1 MSMTLETA
9 HCFAADLG
17 GTKLAAAIAD
27 ARGRIVA
34 ELTEPTD
41 PRGGAHVAEQI
52 ASCADRLAQAV
63 GIEAARVRHVMVG
76 VPGAIDP
83 LTGGLSL
90 TPNIAGLQDFDVL
103 GFLRGRFGPDVAIEN
118 DVNLAVLG
126 EQALGCASRCRSAAF
141 LALGTGAGLGL
152 LIDGKLFR
160 GAHGSAGEIADLP
173 IGRDPL
179 SQTGSVPGSFELE
192 VGSLAIL
199 DRYRRQ
205 GGTAAVTV
213 RDIFRLLEEG
223 DEVAAAVL
231 DTTARWVALA
241 VATLQSLLDLELIVF
256 GGSIGVRP
264 ELYERVR
271 RVLPALFSR
280 PVTIAPSQLGDR
292 AGLIGAV
299 WAAAQA
305 LRLHQES
312 AQCAV
317 ATADR
322 HAARE
327 GSAECRPGE

>member
-1 MSMTLETA
+1 MTREST

-17 GTKLAAAIAD
+17 GTKLAAAMAD
-27 ARGRIVA
+27 AHGRIVA

-41 PRGGAHVAEQI
+41 RRGGVHVAEQI
-52 ASCADRLAQAV
+52 AASAHKLAQDL

-83 LTGGLSL
+83 LTGRVSL
-90 TPNIAGLQDFDVL
+90 TPNIEGLQDFDVL
-103 GFLRGRFGPDVAIEN
+103 DYLRGRFGPGVAIEN
-118 DVNLAVLG
+118 DVNLAMLG
-126 EQALGCASRCRSAAF
+126 EQALGCASRCRNAAF

-160 GAHGSAGEIADLP
+160 GARGSAGEIADLP
-173 IGRDPL
+173 IGRDPT
-179 SQTGSVPGSFELE
+179 SQAAATSGTFERE
-192 VGSLAIL
+192 VGSLAIV

-205 GGTAAVTV
+205 GGAAAVTV
-213 RDIFRLLEEG
+213 RDIFRLAQEG

-231 DTTARWVALA
+231 DTTSRWVALA

-271 RVLPALFSR
+271 AALPAHFSR
-280 PVTIAPSQLGDR
+280 PITIAPSRLGDR

-299 WAAAQA
+299 CAAAQA
-305 LRLHQES
+305 LCQDREPAQHALHL
-312 AQCAV
+312 
-317 ATADR
+317 T
-322 HAARE
+322 
-327 GSAECRPGE
+327 

>member
-1 MSMTLETA
+1 MTLETA

-17 GTKLAAAIAD
+17 GTKLAAAMAD

-41 PRGGAHVAEQI
+41 PRGGAYVAEQI
-52 ASCADRLAQAV
+52 AACADKLARAV
-63 GIEAARVRHVMVG
+63 GIEATPVRHIMVG

-83 LTGGLSL
+83 LTGRVSL
-90 TPNIAGLQDFDVL
+90 TPNIEGLQDFDVL
-103 GFLRGRFGPDVAIEN
+103 GYLRSRFGPDVVIEN
-118 DVNLAVLG
+118 DVNLAMLG
-126 EQALGCASRCRSAAF
+126 EQMLGCASRCRNAAF

-160 GAHGSAGEIADLP
+160 GARGSAGEIADLP
-173 IGRDPL
+173 IGRDPT
-179 SQTGSVPGSFELE
+179 SQTPFVPGSFELE
-192 VGSLAIL
+192 VGSLAIV

-213 RDIFRLLEEG
+213 RDIFRFLEEG

-241 VATLQSLLDLELIVF
+241 VATLQSLLDLELIVL

-264 ELYERVR
+264 EMYARIQR
-271 RVLPALFSR
+271 ALPAIFSR

-299 WAAAQA
+299 CAAAQA
-305 LRLHQES
+305 LRQHHEP
-312 AQCAV
+312 AQR
-317 ATADR
+317 TAPNVSCQT
-322 HAARE
+322 ARD